1 MAKTIYIYTDASSKD
16 TTTLHPQG
24 VKRTVK
30 VGVIVINSNIVD
42 IYYNRKEKFINSH
55 LAEQQAI
62 TESVDYVRKKYHS
75 NNIIVYTDAFCNTT
89 TSKSIKKLIKNGFKI
104 NYVKGHCP
112 NRDGFK
118 YKFNCLADW
127 ISRNGINTWRSYY
140 YRHLLKW
147 KTLSF

>member
-1 MAKTIYIYTDASSKD
+1 MRTIHIYTDASSKD
-16 TTTLHPQG
+16 TTTISPQG

-42 IYYNRKEKFINSH
+42 IYYNKEKKFIKSY
-55 LAEQQAI
+55 LAELQAI

-75 NNIIVYTDAFCNTT
+75 NNIIVYTDVFPIAA
-89 TSKSIKKLIKNGFKI
+89 SIKTANKNDIKI

-112 NRDGFK
+112 NRSGLK

-127 ISRNGINTWRSYY
+127 ISKHRINNWRKYY
-140 YRHLLKW
+140 YRRLLGW
-147 KTLSF
+147 KTFKFQ